1 MDINVSFEINKKFV
15 TNFLDFI
22 NKNKKGT
29 FYGKVD
35 GEKYL
40 SKIFDEKIL
49 MKEDDIKNV
58 LKTVIDYLESDK
70 RTEVKDDDKNREIS
84 DQIYQI
90 EDFYNFVFSLGYLEP
105 NYELKLDDKV
115 LEELSPGE
123 KGALLL
129 VFYLMIDKEDTPLII
144 DQPEDNLDN
153 KSVFEVLTHFIRFA
167 KKRRQ
172 IIIVTH
178 NPNLAIGADAEQIIH
193 VNLDKKK
200 NYEFSYQSGSIENPV
215 INRKVVEILE
225 GTRPAFDKRKLKYL
239 KE

>member
-1 MDINVSFEINKKFV
+1 MIDPR
-15 TNFLDFI
+15 
-22 NKNKKGT
+22 
-29 FYGKVD
+29 
-35 GEKYL
+35 YL
-40 SKIFDEKIL
+40 NKIFTEKNLSNQKDIKKIL
-49 MKEDDIKNV
+49 ETI
-58 LKTVIDYLESDK
+58 TQYLETDQRS
-70 RTEVKDDDKNREIS
+70 EVKDSEKNREIS
-84 DQIYQI
+84 EQID
-90 EDFYNFVFSLGYLEP
+90 EVGEFYKFIFSLEYLEP

-115 LEELSPGE
+115 LDELSPGE

-193 VNLDKKK
+193 VNLNKKK
-200 NYEFSYQSGSIENPV
+200 NYEFSYRSGSIENLE
-215 INRKVVEILE
+215 INRKVVDILE
-225 GTRPAFDKRKLKYL
+225 GTMPAFDKRKLKYF
-239 KE
+239 KK